1 MHNQCKGGKDLHV
14 FPVCSGELRPDQR
27 GNYSQPVEGEHI
39 LIRFIKGKS
48 VELTEIIALLALVI
62 TYL

>member
-1 MHNQCKGGKDLHV
+1 MPKQCKGGNNLHV

-39 LIRFIKGKS
+39 LMRLTKRKS
-48 VELTEIIALLALVI
+48 VEPIEI
-62 TYL
+62 TDDMNHG